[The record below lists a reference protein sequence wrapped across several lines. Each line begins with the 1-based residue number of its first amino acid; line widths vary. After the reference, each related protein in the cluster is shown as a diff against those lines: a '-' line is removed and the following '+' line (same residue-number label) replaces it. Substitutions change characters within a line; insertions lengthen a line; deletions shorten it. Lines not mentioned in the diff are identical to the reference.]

1 MEFAN
6 RIKFYREQ
14 LELSQLDLAKRMGYK
29 NKSSISRAENGSDI
43 KPKTLVKYAKA
54 LNCTVE
60 DLMGIDSPKNNVDYG
75 ATLAN
80 SVEDKELRNMI
91 EYYSALSDAEKA
103 IMKRF
108 FDYGKDL
115 IAENR
120 KQ

>member
-43 KPKTLVKYAKA
+43 KPKTLVKFANA

-60 DLMGIDSPKNNVDYG
+60 DLMGIDSPKNNVNYG

-80 SVEDKELRNMI
+80 TVDDTQLREFI
-91 EYYSALSDAEKA
+91 EYYVKLSADDKA
-103 IMKRF
+103 TMLKFIA
-108 FDYGKDL
+108 YGKEM
-115 IAENR
+115 IEN
-120 KQ
+120 K